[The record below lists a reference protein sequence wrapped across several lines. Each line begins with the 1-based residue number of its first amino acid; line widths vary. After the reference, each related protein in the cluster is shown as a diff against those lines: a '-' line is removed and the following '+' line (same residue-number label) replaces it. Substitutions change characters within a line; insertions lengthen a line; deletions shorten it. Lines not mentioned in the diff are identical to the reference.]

1 MILRRFSTKVRR
13 LVFALG
19 TGCLF
24 GIGTCVQSASDTLDF
39 QPFLLPAPGLGGGG
53 EPVISGGSS
62 SFAPSST
69 STDFIE
75 IGRPG
80 PLVR

>member
-1 MILRRFSTKVRR
+1 MILRRFSVTVRR
-13 LVFALG
+13 LVFTLG

-39 QPFLLPAPGLGGGG
+39 QPVLFPAPGLDGGG

-62 SFAPSST
+62 TFAPSST
-69 STDFIE
+69 STDFTE

>member
-1 MILRRFSTKVRR
+1 MILRRFSVTVRR
-13 LVFALG
+13 LVFTLG

-39 QPFLLPAPGLGGGG
+39 QPFIVPAPGLNGGG
-53 EPVISGGSS
+53 EPVISGTFST
-62 SFAPSST
+62 FAPSST
-69 STDFIE
+69 STQLTG

>member
-1 MILRRFSTKVRR
+1 MILRRFSVTVRR
-13 LVFALG
+13 LVFTLG

-39 QPFLLPAPGLGGGG
+39 QPFIVPAPGLGGGG

-62 SFAPSST
+62 TFAPGST
-69 STDFIE
+69 PTDFTG

>member
-1 MILRRFSTKVRR
+1 MILRRFSVTVRR
-13 LVFALG
+13 LVFTLG

-39 QPFLLPAPGLGGGG
+39 QPFIVPASGLGGGG
-53 EPVISGGSS
+53 EPVISGGPS
-62 SFAPSST
+62 SFIPSST
-69 STDFIE
+69 STDFTG